1 MRHPPARLL
10 GDQCGFWIGRGFGPR
25 VLARLRRRRRTAA
38 LVNRAVAWLDQRRL
52 PAIFLSRWLVSA
64 LCPYVNF
71 AAGAARITW
80 AGFTLPALAG
90 TCVWVS
96 IYIGLGYTFSS
107 HIQEL
112 GSVLGNLAA
121 AIASGVVA
129 ALIGRAL
136 WRGAA
141 GRN

>member
-1 MRHPPARLL
+1 V
-10 GDQCGFWIGRGFGPR
+10 D
-25 VLARLRRRRRTAA
+25 
-38 LVNRAVAWLDQRRL
+38 RAVRWLDQRRL

-64 LCPYVNF
+64 LCPYVNV
-71 AAGAARITW
+71 AAGAARIAW
-80 AGFTLPALAG
+80 PRFTLPALAG
-90 TCVWVS
+90 TCIWVS
-96 IYIGLGYTFSS
+96 VYVGLGYSFSA

-136 WRGAA
+136 WRGGAES
-141 GRN
+141 RD